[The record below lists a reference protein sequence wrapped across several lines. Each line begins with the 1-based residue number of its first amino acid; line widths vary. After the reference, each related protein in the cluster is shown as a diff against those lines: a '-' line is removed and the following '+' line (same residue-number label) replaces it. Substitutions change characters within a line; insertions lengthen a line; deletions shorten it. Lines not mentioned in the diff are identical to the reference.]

1 MNFPSKGTNVRF
13 LAKFLWHVQTTAR
26 GIVMI
31 ALSGGIALGSL
42 CASVAANSAVG
53 HWHQLAN
60 VQNWPRTLRSRRDD
74 AGSTCSWYVPKAGLI
89 DIVVLTCV
97 TNV

>member
-1 MNFPSKGTNVRF
+1 
-13 LAKFLWHVQTTAR
+13 
-26 GIVMI
+26 MI
-31 ALSGGIALGSL
+31 ALSGGVALGSL

-74 AGSTCSWYVPKAGLI
+74 AGSTCSWHVPKAGLI